1 MPKMTKRRL
10 SKIEEWAK
18 EQRRQGESGQHLD
31 FIDEC
36 AAAIRRLIKQAE
48 PKIGAN
54 DPAFLAFWDEWPVHP
69 RKLDKARCAEVFS
82 KLGPDD
88 KKECIKGVR
97 SARGSSFWTKDNGQ
111 YIPSP
116 LRWVQE
122 RRWEGFTGP
131 TTTGVSKLQWL
142 AQQHAV
148 LRQLQKDGKYE
159 EAYALDV
166 RLRDHD
172 KYWEEERARI
182 CDESLQ

>member
-10 SKIEEWAK
+10 SKIEDWAK

-31 FIDEC
+31 YIDEC
-36 AAAIRRLIKQAE
+36 AAAIRRLFKKMY
-48 PKIGAN
+48 PNVGTN

-69 RKLDKARCAEVFS
+69 RKFDKARCAEVFS
-82 KLGPDD
+82 KLHLDD
-88 KKECIKGVR
+88 KRDCIKGVR
-97 SARGSSFWTKDNGQ
+97 AAKGDKTWTKDGGQ
-111 YIPSP
+111 YIPTP
-116 LRWVQE
+116 LKWLLEHQ
-122 RRWEGFTGP
+122 WEGFTGP
-131 TTTGVSKLQWL
+131 VVTGVSKLQWI
-142 AQQHAV
+142 AQQHAA

-166 RLRDHD
+166 RLRDPD